1 MDIETYKKTF
11 DYIVDRITNKNN
23 SEVPSEISL
32 EYYTFCQN
40 FTKYLGISQY
50 SELSDYR
57 NQVLEYLSKTFP
69 YSFMKIDNKNIEDAI
84 KLYVTSL
91 GFSQDKV
98 PFIILKL
105 HSIKMKHIDKK
116 NIRDLLE
123 QEQMQV
129 LDETVQ
135 LDNIVGT
142 SVSKYQNDNLYDILK
157 NINDKNIN
165 SYISYLINNNVF
177 DDELHF
183 QKVFSGI
190 SITKDQNNNQ
200 YINEGNHR
208 IFTYIALLTI
218 RDFLNIPTK
227 SKIFNVNATVYKSK
241 VLKNKR

>member
-227 SKIFNVNATVYKSK
+227 SKTFNVNATVYKSK

>member
-32 EYYTFCQN
+32 EYYTFCEN
-40 FTKYLGISQY
+40 FTKYLGVSQY

-57 NQVLEYLSKTFP
+57 NQVLEYLDKTFP
-69 YSFMKIDNKNIEDAI
+69 YSFMKIDNKNVEDAI

-116 NIRDLLE
+116 NIRYLLE

-129 LDETVQ
+129 LDESIQ

-227 SKIFNVNATVYKSK
+227 SKTFNVNATVYKPK